1 MVNNIKDSV
10 LPNINLRVFRRE
22 KTDMSLIYNNSEL
35 LSLSSGFDIIP
46 SVYIGNKKLEAY
58 IEKVRAKDSSEN
70 DICIFIP
77 YKENGLNDEERY
89 ELTLMFS
96 TKLKPYS
103 GIEVVE
109 VKELPKLVY
118 SIIIEPRGILPSH
131 IKDNKAMFSQL
142 FGFDSNKNRWT
153 KLHIIEEDD
162 LNELIVRDNKVVE
175 LLEKIYDLLSKKI
188 LG

>member
-1 MVNNIKDSV
+1 MANNIKDSV

-89 ELTLMFS
+89 ELQKYWDRSQYGVTMYAPVNILKNKLAGMDIDFDATASDFS
-96 TKLKPYS
+96 ELKLILLPIKKR
-103 GIEVVE
+103 VVDFID
-109 VKELPKLVY
+109 Y
-118 SIIIEPRGILPSH
+118 
-131 IKDNKAMFSQL
+131 KDKAY
-142 FGFDSNKNRWT
+142 K
-153 KLHIIEEDD
+153 
-162 LNELIVRDNKVVE
+162 
-175 LLEKIYDLLSKKI
+175 
-188 LG
+188 